1 MSLSSAGSKALDMSS
16 DQLVWMARAG
26 YASRGVVYL
35 IIGFFALL
43 AAIGSGEAQGSK
55 GALEKLMSQP
65 AGAILIVAMII
76 GLIGYVVWRLIQA
89 IGDADQHGT
98 DAKGLAIRGGL
109 LVSALTYTALAIFA
123 ATQLGIVTGSS
134 DSGSGGGGGGF
145 AQTVGGFIGSQ
156 WVATG
161 LSIIFVCVGI
171 AHWYKALTGKFKEHF
186 AASEDKMKIITPIST
201 IGLCARGT
209 VFFILAFMLFYRG
222 LTAGEEG
229 GSTPGMKDA
238 LKFIQELPMGDILLG
253 AMAVGIGL
261 FALYSF
267 CEAIWR
273 KVDVEEGA

>member
-1 MSLSSAGSKALDMSS
+1 MSLTSAGSKALDMSS
-16 DQLVWMARAG
+16 EQLVWMARGG

-35 IIGFFALL
+35 IIGLFAML

-65 AGAILIVAMII
+65 AGAILIAAMII

-89 IGDADQHGT
+89 IGDADRHGT
-98 DAKGLAIRGGL
+98 DIKGLAIRGGL

-134 DSGSGGGGGGF
+134 DSGSGGGGGF
-145 AQTVGGFIGSQ
+145 AQTVAGFIGSQ

-161 LSIIFVCVGI
+161 LSIIFVGVGI
-171 AHWYKALTGKFKEHF
+171 AHWYKALTGKFKDHF
-186 AASEDKMKIITPIST
+186 AASEDKMKIIAPISA

-238 LKFIQELPMGDILLG
+238 LKFIQNLPMGDVLLG
-253 AMAVGIGL
+253 VMSIGIAL

-267 CEAIWR
+267 CEAVWR
-273 KVDVEEGA
+273 KVDVEEGT